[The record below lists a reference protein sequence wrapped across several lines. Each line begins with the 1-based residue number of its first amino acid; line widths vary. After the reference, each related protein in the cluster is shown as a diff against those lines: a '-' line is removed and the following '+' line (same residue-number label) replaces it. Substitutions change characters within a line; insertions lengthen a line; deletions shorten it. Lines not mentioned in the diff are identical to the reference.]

1 MKRVWSSFKSHP
13 YVSNVM
19 GYTTL
24 FATADIIHQGILG
37 GKQSQTDSQMPDLF
51 MTDIDEQKSQL
62 ERTVHQDTT
71 NLLHSID
78 WKQTARVAMVGFCFH
93 ANFNYHWLKALERM
107 LPGGRMKQVTLKV
120 ALDQL
125 IGAPATISAFF
136 IGLSTLER
144 RDDPLEEWR
153 NKFWPSYK
161 TGVVYWSTMQAV
173 NFSLV
178 PPVARTVFAG
188 GISLVWT
195 VFLCHFR
202 HQK

>member
-24 FATADIIHQGILG
+24 FAT
-37 GKQSQTDSQMPDLF
+37 
-51 MTDIDEQKSQL
+51 
-62 ERTVHQDTT
+62 DTT

-161 TGVVYWSTMQAV
+161 VRGTHYRPQLHKLEWCTGPRCRY
-173 NFSLV
+173 
-178 PPVARTVFAG
+178 
-188 GISLVWT
+188 VW
-195 VFLCHFR
+195 FI
-202 HQK
+202 